1 MIKIFYNK
9 NKKISQKFYLIS
21 FLLLTSLII
30 FYFSFCIYDNFILQK
45 KIKSDLIISNQKI
58 SRKIDDSLAYTNH
71 IMKYIGDQI
80 VRSNAKNNY
89 KFINKLLISYRIP
102 NNDLLSW
109 STFSWV
115 DENFHLVV
123 SSNIGIDTKNFS
135 DLSKRD
141 YMPNTALYPNTLQL
155 GQPVFGVKSNL
166 WSIPIGYGVVDSK
179 NNYIGSVVTGIVI
192 DGLRNKLKEILDDK
206 NLLYAV
212 IDERNGTEVIKSDQV
227 DKILVQK
234 ILREI
239 PYLDNNNSFYGKFFY
254 YQKINNYPYAIITI
268 YSPKQ
273 YHKWIKERRISYSL
287 LFVGMITIF
296 LIPLIILRRKLIIPI
311 IQLSEATKCIAS
323 DKKINFYIN
332 SNIKEI
338 KELEKQLKN
347 LEKYKLD
354 LLRARDAQ
362 SNFFLNMSHEL
373 RTPLTGVI
381 SFAELIKNQFHG
393 KINPEYKIMAEHI
406 YNSSNHL
413 LTMINNLLNFSK
425 INNRTIKLLEE
436 KFIVFNEIV
445 SAEEKVLSEILKKN
459 LKIEKSFPDEEIY
472 LFADREMFGRMFLNL
487 LSNAVKFSH
496 QDGKIEI
503 KIFINNL
510 RELEIQVI
518 DYGIGIKS
526 EDIDLVMEEYGQA
539 HDGYKN
545 NKNGIGLGLPIV
557 QKILNVHG
565 GKMKLESVYGQ
576 KTMVQIIFPESR
588 IV

>member
-1 MIKIFYNK
+1 MISLIT
-9 NKKISQKFYLIS
+9 FYL
-21 FLLLTSLII
+21 
-30 FYFSFCIYDNFILQK
+30 SFCAYDNFISQQ
-45 KIKSDLIISNQKI
+45 KIKSDLIVSNQKI

-123 SSNIGIDTKNFS
+123 SSNVGIDTKNFG

-141 YMPNTALYPNTLQL
+141 YMPNTVLYPNTLQL

-166 WSIPIGYGVVDSK
+166 WSIPIGYGVVDGQNK
-179 NNYIGSVVTGIVI
+179 YIGSVVTGIVI
-192 DGLRNKLKEILDDK
+192 DGFGNKLKEVLGDD
-206 NLLYAV
+206 NLLYVV
-212 IDERNGTEVIKSDQV
+212 IDERTGTEVIKSDKL
-227 DKILVQK
+227 DKILIQK

-239 PYLDNNNSFYGKFFY
+239 QYLDNSKSFYGKFFY

-268 YSPKQ
+268 YSPKY
-273 YHKWIKERRISYSL
+273 YHKWIKERRIIYSL
-287 LFVGMITIF
+287 LFIGMMTIF
-296 LIPLIILRRKLIIPI
+296 LIPLIIFRNKLIIPV
-311 IQLSEATKCIAS
+311 IQLSEASKSITS
-323 DKKINFYIN
+323 DKKINFDIK

-347 LEKYKLD
+347 LENYKFD

-393 KINPEYKIMAEHI
+393 KINPEYKMMAEHI
-406 YNSSNHL
+406 YNSGNNL
-413 LTMINNLLNFSK
+413 LSMINNLLNFSK

-445 SAEEKVLSEILKKN
+445 SAEEKVLPEILKKN

-472 LFADREMFGRMFLNL
+472 LFADREMFGRMIVNL
-487 LSNAVKFSH
+487 LSNAIKFSH
-496 QDGKIEI
+496 ENGKIEI
-503 KIFINNL
+503 KIDINKL
-510 RELEIQVI
+510 GEFEILLI
-518 DYGIGIKS
+518 DYGIGIK
-526 EDIDLVMEEYGQA
+526 EKDIELIMEEYGQA

-557 QKILNVHG
+557 QKIVNIHG
-565 GKMKLESVYGQ
+565 GKINLESIYGQ
-576 KTMVQIIFPESR
+576 KTKVQVTFPVNRVLYS
-588 IV
+588 